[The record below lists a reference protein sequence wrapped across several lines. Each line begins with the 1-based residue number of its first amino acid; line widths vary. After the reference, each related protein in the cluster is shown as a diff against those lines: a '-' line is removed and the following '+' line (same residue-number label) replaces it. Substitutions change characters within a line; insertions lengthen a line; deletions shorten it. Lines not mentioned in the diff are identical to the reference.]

1 MQIHMLADTVRPI
14 LGTTAF
20 EDSVTTVLP
29 RASVF
34 RPVSPSKEALRDACK
49 EDVLNLVFTAPAQLS
64 GTYAAA
70 RETFA
75 KDQNC
80 AVLDSRTFAAGQLL
94 LMQKAFEMAQNEKF
108 SVHLLRNLRRTSRK
122 LCCYFVAPNGSALR
136 LSGVKKP
143 ILSIP
148 FRFTVFRI
156 GSEGEIHRHANVYAA
171 TPQQAL
177 YRCVYPHLKKGMC
190 TAIADDRAGEAA
202 EALSNLLTR
211 RQASVLRGEC
221 IPTDLPFGPGGF
233 LSVAFLKE
241 EVSR

>member
-14 LGTTAF
+14 EGTTPI
-20 EDSVTTVLP
+20 EEKVTAVLP
-29 RASVF
+29 RTSVF
-34 RPVSPSKEALRDACK
+34 RPVSPSGEALRNACRK
-49 EDVLNLVFTAPAQLS
+49 NVLNLVFTAPAQLS

-75 KDQNC
+75 KDKNSI
-80 AVLDSRTFAAGQLL
+80 VLDGRTFAAGQLL
-94 LMQKAFEMAQNEKF
+94 LMHKADELAGNEKF
-108 SVHLLRNLRRTSRK
+108 SVHLLRAIKAASEK

-143 ILSIP
+143 VLSLP

-156 GSEGEIHRHANVYAA
+156 GSEGEIHKHANVYAA

-177 YRCVYPHLKKGMC
+177 YRCVYPYLNEEM
-190 TAIADDRAGEAA
+190 TVAVADDRAGEAA
-202 EALSNLLTR
+202 EALSNLLIR
-211 RQASVLRGEC
+211 RQVSVLRGEC